1 MVINES
7 DPVKTQETAEVSMS
21 NDSSASAVPPSPSV
35 EVHPAPNTR
44 VEIQPWEG
52 LPGLKSN
59 PEVHGTVTSECF
71 PSEMYQLEKGFVT
84 DVGQTLG
91 STPLSNH
98 QNSASSKFSL
108 SKPVPERYM
117 LPMQQPHQRGQVP

>member
-84 DVGQTLG
+84 DVGQN
-91 STPLSNH
+91 PVSNKC
-98 QNSASSKFSL
+98 NFSL
-108 SKPVPERYM
+108 SKPVKNWSTST
-117 LPMQQPHQRGQVP
+117 LCDFQTHAV

>member
-35 EVHPAPNTR
+35 EVHPAP
-44 VEIQPWEG
+44 
-52 LPGLKSN
+52 
-59 PEVHGTVTSECF
+59 VHGTVTSECF